1 MGRRRIRRMGRRKRR
16 RRNEGSR
23 ETGGWNVDAAT

>member
-1 MGRRRIRRMGRRKRR
+1 MGMGRRRRIRMGKRG